1 MVENPFTA
9 FIDLVTYDAALR
21 ALQQKRLSL
30 ISEQN
35 HLQSTL
41 SLLERNAVLAKARL
55 ADLRKEVDKLER
67 DLHELDEQLSDK
79 QRRLSLV
86 NTPKEYMSL
95 QQEIEVL
102 EQNKRN
108 ADDALLGLWS
118 ALEEQQKVD
127 RQREKTESVERDVV
141 HTKLREL
148 QQNLAELE
156 QEIEKKQRLRVEKE
170 IKTPDAWREK
180 YAMMLTRVEN
190 PVVPVENAS
199 CSACFYPIAQQDLA
213 ALMRHK
219 LLECKGC
226 YRILYYL

>member
-1 MVENPFTA
+1 MVENPFTT

-102 EQNKRN
+102 EQNKRK
-108 ADDALLGLWS
+108 ADDALLALWS
-118 ALEEQQKVD
+118 ALEEHQKVD
-127 RQREKTESVERDVV
+127 KQRESSESVEQDAV

-180 YAMMLTRVEN
+180 YTMMLTRVDN

-199 CSACFYPIAQQDLA
+199 CSACFYPISQQDLA

>member
-35 HLQSTL
+35 HIQSTL
-41 SLLERNAVLAKARL
+41 SLLERNTVLAKARS

-67 DLHELDEQLSDK
+67 ELHELDAQLSDK
-79 QRRLSLV
+79 QHRLNLV

-95 QQEIEVL
+95 QQEIEIL

-108 ADDALLGLWS
+108 ADDALLTLWS
-118 ALEEQQKVD
+118 AFEQQQEFD
-127 RQREKTESVERDVV
+127 QQREKSESIERAVAE
-141 HTKLREL
+141 TKLREL
-148 QQNLAELE
+148 QQILVDLE

-170 IKTPDAWREK
+170 AKTPDAWREK
-180 YAMMLTRVEN
+180 YAMMLTRIEN

-199 CSACFYPIAQQDLA
+199 CSACFYPISQQDLA